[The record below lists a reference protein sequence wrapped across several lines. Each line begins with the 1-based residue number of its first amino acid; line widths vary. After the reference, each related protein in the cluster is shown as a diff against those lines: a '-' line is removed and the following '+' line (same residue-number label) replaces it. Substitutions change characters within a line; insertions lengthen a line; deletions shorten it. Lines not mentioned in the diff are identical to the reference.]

1 MSEHF
6 ETREPAIGRASDRE
20 RETTRASREDRSRRH
35 VTSEGFDVASEQAF
49 RALHTGYALLPILAG
64 ADKFLN
70 VFVDWEEYLSPQYEA
85 ILPGRAPGIMKAVGV
100 TEIAAGVLTA
110 VNPRVGGYVVG
121 AWLGGIVLN
130 YAIGRRFADVA
141 LRDVGLMVGA
151 FALGRMADAR
161 HRARQHGTSW

>member
-1 MSEHF
+1 MTEHF
-6 ETREPAIGRASDRE
+6 ETKDPAIGRAADRDRE
-20 RETTRASREDRSRRH
+20 MARRMPPHEARA
-35 VTSEGFDVASEQAF
+35 FDDASEQAYQ
-49 RALHTGYALLPILAG
+49 ALHATYALLPVLAG

-85 ILPGRAPGIMKAVGV
+85 MMPGRAPGIMKAVGV
-100 TEIAAGVLTA
+100 TEMAAGVLTA

-130 YAIGRRFADVA
+130 YAVGRRFGDIA

-151 FALGRMADAR
+151 FALGRMAEAR
-161 HRARQHGTSW
+161 HRAHAQRQQAGW